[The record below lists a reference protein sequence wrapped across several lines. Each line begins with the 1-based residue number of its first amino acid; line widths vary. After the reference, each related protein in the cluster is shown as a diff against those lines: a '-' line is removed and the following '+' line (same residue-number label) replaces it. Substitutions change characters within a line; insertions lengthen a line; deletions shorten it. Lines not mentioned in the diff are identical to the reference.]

1 MDAYASLLRMH
12 EGAARRLA
20 LVLCG
25 SGEADEAA
33 QDGFVKAWYGLA
45 GFRDGAAF
53 RPWLL
58 RIVANEARNRRRS
71 AGRRAGYEL
80 RFAEDRASGGAAP
93 SPEAAV
99 LAADRRRTVGAA
111 LAGLPTGQR
120 DVVACRY
127 LVGLDEAETA
137 AVLGLP
143 RGHREVTGGPGAGAA
158 ARPAARAHRDRRD
171 RRCLRR
177 TTTWSWRCT
186 SWANGSTSPA
196 TVDRSQ
202 APSAGS
208 GPPRRFLRGFGG
220 PGDQTREQDDVLAAA
235 AAVLLIGA
243 RRAVLVAPG
252 SRHAVARWLGIGSVT
267 VTYSGEVPAAAGRTY
282 GLGTPVP
289 LSQAVERADA
299 AGWRLAAPSGAGDP
313 SRAFVGRPAG
323 GVNLTWAP
331 SGELPEIRD
340 SGIGLLLTAM
350 PGTTDA
356 GGMSK
361 QARRGTTV
369 QLVRVGDGPAYWIA
383 GDPHEVVITDA
394 EGDVVHD
401 SARVASNTLVW
412 TEGDI
417 TYRLE
422 SALDRDEVVELA
434 STMRPLA

>member
-1 MDAYASLLRMH
+1 MPEPHDDLV
-12 EGAARRLA
+12 LA
-20 LVLCG
+20 LREL
-25 SGEADEAA
+25 GER
-33 QDGFVKAWYGLA
+33 L
-45 GFRDGAAF
+45 
-53 RPWLL
+53 
-58 RIVANEARNRRRS
+58 
-71 AGRRAGYEL
+71 
-80 RFAEDRASGGAAP
+80 
-93 SPEAAV
+93 
-99 LAADRRRTVGAA
+99 
-111 LAGLPTGQR
+111 
-120 DVVACRY
+120 DV
-127 LVGLDEAETA
+127 
-137 AVLGLP
+137 
-143 RGHREVTGGPGAGAA
+143 
-158 ARPAARAHRDRRD
+158 
-171 RRCLRR
+171 
-177 TTTWSWRCT
+177 
-186 SWANGSTSPA
+186 PA
-196 TVDRSQ
+196 TVD
-202 APSAGS
+202 PVAGAVGRIRATPTFS
-208 GPPRRFLRGFGG
+208 PRVWWPRR
-220 PGDQTREQDDVLAAA
+220 PNPPTRRLLAAA
-235 AAVLLIGA
+235 AAVLLLA
-243 RRAVLVAPG
+243 LAAVLVAPG

-267 VTYSGEVPAAAGRTY
+267 VTYSGEVPAATGRTY

-323 GVNLTWAP
+323 AVNLTWAP